1 MRIAVAFAGLI
12 AFAGSAQA
20 GDILVSQVFP
30 RADVIYAPPRH
41 YDIATVVR
49 SIGLEPA
56 GPPVRVGMTIV
67 QRATDLAG
75 TPLRVIVDARSGT
88 VLAIHPVM
96 IEPADRM
103 PPSDGR
109 PYVYGAPR
117 PYPGPPAYRGP
128 YGTPYG
134 PYAAAPRPY
143 EYDDEDVML
152 PRAAPPA
159 RPPVA
164 PDRSAAV
171 NPRPPLPKPRPSV
184 PAETK
189 APAAP
194 VQKPVAA
201 APQAAKPATPAAAPS
216 APAASESKSAA
227 PTYAPLHVP

>member
-75 TPLRVIVDARSGT
+75 TPLRVSVDARSGT

-96 IEPADRM
+96 IEPSYRM
-103 PPSDGR
+103 PPSYGR
-109 PYVYGAPR
+109 PYVYGPPP
-117 PYPGPPAYRGP
+117 PYAGPPAYRGP
-128 YGTPYG
+128 YGAPYG
-134 PYAAAPRPY
+134 PYAAAPRGYEY
-143 EYDDEDVML
+143 EYDDEDL
-152 PRAAPPA
+152 PPRAAPHA

-164 PDRSAAV
+164 PERSATV
-171 NPRPPLPKPRPSV
+171 NPRPPLPKPRPSA

-189 APAAP
+189 APPAP
-194 VQKPVAA
+194 AQKPVAA
-201 APQAAKPATPAAAPS
+201 APQAAKPAVAAPAS
-216 APAASESKSAA
+216 APPQGA

>member
-1 MRIAVAFAGLI
+1 MRIAAAFAGLI
-12 AFAGSAQA
+12 ALASSAHA
-20 GDILVSQVFP
+20 GDVLVSQLAP
-30 RADVIYAPPRH
+30 RPDVIYAAPRH
-41 YDIATVVR
+41 HDMATVVR
-49 SIGLEPA
+49 SLGLEPTGA
-56 GPPVRVGMTIV
+56 PVRAGVTLV

-96 IEPADRM
+96 IEPSYRM
-103 PPSDGR
+103 PPSYGR
-109 PYVYGAPR
+109 PYVYGAPP
-117 PYPGPPAYRGP
+117 PYAGPPAYRGP

-159 RPPVA
+159 RPAVA

-194 VQKPVAA
+194 VQKPVAT
-201 APQAAKPATPAAAPS
+201 APQATKPAVTAPAPSS
-216 APAASESKSAA
+216 APAQGA

>member
-1 MRIAVAFAGLI
+1 VRIAVAFAGLI

-30 RADVIYAPPRH
+30 RADVVYTTPR
-41 YDIATVVR
+41 YEITTVVR
-49 SIGLEPA
+49 SVGLEPV
-56 GPPVRVGMTIV
+56 GTPVRVGMTLV

-75 TPLRVIVDARSGT
+75 TPLRVSVDARSGT

-96 IEPADRM
+96 IEPSYRR
-103 PPSDGR
+103 PPSYGR
-109 PYVYGAPR
+109 PYVYAPPP
-117 PYPGPPAYRGP
+117 PYAGPPAYRGP
-128 YGTPYG
+128 YRAPYG

-143 EYDDEDVML
+143 GYDDDDVML
-152 PRAAPPA
+152 PRAAPYA

-164 PDRSAAV
+164 PERSAAV

-189 APAAP
+189 VPIAPA
-194 VQKPVAA
+194 QKPVAA
-201 APQAAKPATPAAAPS
+201 APQPARPATASPPSRS
-216 APAASESKSAA
+216 APNDA